1 MAGQSVLCIVINDL
15 TFFLLFG
22 CRRKFS
28 FSLSNPDTACHF
40 HFFLHTHK
48 HTHTLFGLVKMYT
61 FLCSSCLH
69 FHRNCFFVSLVS
81 MEENFFIFFHSFY
94 FCTCTCTHTHTH
106 THFVVLKRNVYISVS
121 SRPWCREKKNPS
133 FFQVLFVLLSF
144 FFHTHT
150 RYFIPSLVVVFFFYF
165 SRERRI

>member
-1 MAGQSVLCIVINDL
+1 MVRNGSSQHIVVYLSFQPAAVVFFFSCNRERKRSRMMAGQIVLCIVINDL
-15 TFFLLFG
+15 TFFLLLG

-28 FSLSNPDTACHF
+28 FSLSNSDTACHF

-81 MEENFFIFFHSFY
+81 MEENFFLFIRFTFAFAHA
-94 FCTCTCTHTHTH
+94 HTHT
-106 THFVVLKRNVYISVS
+106 
-121 SRPWCREKKNPS
+121 
-133 FFQVLFVLLSF
+133 LSF
-144 FFHTHT
+144 
-150 RYFIPSLVVVFFFYF
+150 
-165 SRERRI
+165 